1 MMWSVH
7 SRSEFRLPQRAGRH
21 SKQRIINGQPRLLSQ
36 IVDLLAP
43 RPNPWIHRSAAF
55 GSGLRSPSSPNSHS
69 PISARSHTA
78 VIINQPI
85 RSKSSSKTRSRYQ
98 KCTDSPPPGPI
109 ERPKCVQQ
117 PLRVRSVPPHRGN
130 AHSQI
135 SARSQCT
142 ITMPSSE
149 INQSDPNQVPQMHRQ
164 SPPRP
169 NPCIQ
174 TPAAFGSGLR
184 SPSSGECAFANLC
197 QITMHDHNARSQCS
211 HHQLTNPIQNK
222 VQNKVKV
229 PKMHT
234 QSPPW
239 PHPAPETRP
248 AAAFGSGFRSPLS
261 GECAFA
267 NLCKITQC
275 SHLINQPTTDSPVRS
290 KKRSKDARTVP
301 PLAPSSARNASSSR
315 FGSGFPRGTLAQQ
328 SSTASRSK
336 SPARTASHHWKS
348 RERVS
353 RVTVRVPLE
362 RTTSTNWGGD

>member
-1 MMWSVH
+1 M
-7 SRSEFRLPQRAGRH
+7 
-21 SKQRIINGQPRLLSQ
+21 
-36 IVDLLAP
+36 
-43 RPNPWIHRSAAF
+43 HR
-55 GSGLRSPSSPNSHS
+55 
-69 PISARSHTA
+69 
-78 VIINQPI
+78 Q
-85 RSKSSSKTRSRYQ
+85 
-98 KCTDSPPPGPI
+98 SPPWPPVQTPGF
-109 ERPKCVQQ
+109 KHQ
-117 PLRVRSVPPHRGN
+117 PLSGPGSVPPHRGN
-130 AHSQI
+130 AHSPI
-135 SARSQCT
+135 SARSHNAV
-142 ITMPSSE
+142 IVI
-149 INQSDPNQVPQMHRQ
+149 INQPTTDTPIRSKTSSKDAPTV
-164 SPPRP
+164 PPRP

-362 RTTSTNWGGD
+362 RTTSTNWGGSNGKTKKKQRQKQKWL